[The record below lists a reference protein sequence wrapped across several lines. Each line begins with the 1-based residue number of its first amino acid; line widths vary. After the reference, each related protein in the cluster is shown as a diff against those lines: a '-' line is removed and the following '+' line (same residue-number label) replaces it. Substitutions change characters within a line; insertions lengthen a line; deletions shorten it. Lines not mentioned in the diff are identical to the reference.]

1 MTIEELYK
9 QSVRNGT
16 EQNLLAETNEIS
28 FGYNDGVFKIIYN
41 TAVQWHRFK
50 EEIPDDMERVIV
62 YEPSWGIYI
71 GRFDGLTTT
80 QMAIINIDYYGEHYI
95 EKGKGYWMRLPKP
108 PNEE

>member
-62 YEPSWGIYI
+62 YEPNSGEKYQAFVIGVDELVYIFEDDVEKLGIEI
-71 GRFDGLTTT
+71 KGLF
-80 QMAIINIDYYGEHYI
+80 
-95 EKGKGYWMRLPKP
+95 
-108 PNEE
+108 